1 MTFPFRR
8 IEKLRA
14 LPAAQRKIAGMVTFV
29 YHLFPNVI
37 IAVLSNHT
45 TMSVL
50 EPVRPS
56 QTRFHT
62 YRLTNAR

>member
-14 LPAAQRKIAGMVTFV
+14 LPPEQRKIAGNVTYV

-37 IAVLSNHT
+37 VAVLSNHT

-50 EPVRPS
+50 EPVTTDRPAS
-56 QTRFHT
+56 TRT
-62 YRLTNAR
+62 G